1 MPDTYINDKQI
12 NEFSDEIDFKS
23 LIDILLHGKW
33 VLISITSFISILG
46 VIFSLLSPN
55 IYESRAI
62 LIPVDA
68 STNIGGSLGGGLAG
82 LAGIDL
88 SSSSGIKSNT
98 TKAYNKITSLSFFE
112 NSIMPNIFLPDLMAL
127 NSWDQKTN
135 KLIYD
140 EKKYDIN
147 SNKWIRKFSYPSK
160 QVPSAQES
168 FKVFKSKHF
177 NISQD
182 KKTGIITLKIKH
194 KSPFIAKQWSDLLI
208 REINIFYTLKD
219 KSEAQKSVNYL
230 YKEITQ
236 TNLSEIKTVI
246 AELIQKETQKLT
258 LIEAKQSYVFEYI
271 DPPAAMEKK
280 SEPNRFL
287 IVILSAMFGGILSI
301 VILFSIHFIKKKK
314 YL

>member
-1 MPDTYINDKQI
+1 MSDTYTNNKQI
-12 NEFSDEIDFKS
+12 NKLSDEIDFKI
-23 LIDILLHGKW
+23 LIDILLQGKW
-33 VLISITSFISILG
+33 IIISITSFISILG

-55 IYESRAI
+55 IYESKAI
-62 LIPVDA
+62 LIPVNA
-68 STNIGGSLGGGLAG
+68 ANNIGGPLGSGLAG

-88 SSSSGIKSNT
+88 SSSSGMKSNT

-112 NSIMPNIFLPDLMAL
+112 KSIMPNIFLPNLMAL
-127 NSWDQKTN
+127 NSWDPKTN
-135 KLIYD
+135 MLIYD

-168 FKVFKSKHF
+168 FKVFKSNHF

-230 YKEITQ
+230 YTQITQ
-236 TNLSEIKTVI
+236 TNLSEIKAVI

-280 SEPNRFL
+280 SEPNRSL
-287 IVILSAMFGGILSI
+287 IVILSGMFGGVLSI
-301 VILFSIHFIKKKK
+301 IIVFSIHFISKRKNS
-314 YL
+314 